1 MLIAQ
6 VGGEFMDNLDLKQFN
21 QACDEF
27 ASGKYILANIKIKA
41 IINCVSQSPKLTDL
55 ITACLQDF
63 DFNLAFQDSITEQGL
78 QIPQG
83 EKCITAYCFNILYNI
98 DRGSINFLD
107 FLSKYFS
114 GEEITSGEEFKL
126 FVDVIVAPFKTSVNK
141 LYEDMYL
148 MTESED
154 YQNNTFH
161 KIENVAKCNLDIV
174 DTLKLKEIAKDE
186 LSLLLNAFVTASDK
200 NDLKTIYALMVGLEY
215 FAKANKG
222 ARAIY
227 LQLKDCFLRN

>member
-1 MLIAQ
+1 
-6 VGGEFMDNLDLKQFN
+6 MDNLDLKQFN

-27 ASGKYILANIKIKA
+27 ISGKYILANLKIKS
-41 IINCVSQSPKLTDL
+41 IINCVSENPKLTDL
-55 ITACLQDF
+55 IADCLKDF
-63 DFNLAFQDSITEQGL
+63 DFRLAFQTSITEQGL
-78 QIPQG
+78 QLPQG
-83 EKCITAYCFNILYNI
+83 EKCITAYCFNVLYNI
-98 DRGSINFLD
+98 DNGSVNFLD

-114 GEEITSGEEFKL
+114 GEDITSGEEFRL
-126 FVDVIVAPFKTSVNK
+126 FVDSIIIPFKTSVNV

-154 YQNNTFH
+154 YQNNVFH

-186 LSLLLNAFVTASDK
+186 LDLLLNAFITASDK

-215 FAKANKG
+215 FAKLNKG
-222 ARAIY
+222 ARSIY
-227 LQLKDCFLRN
+227 LQLKDCFLQN